1 MMVDRSER
9 AFEVGLFQ
17 TRVDQSSEDDC
28 FYQALVPFDAFDDVM
43 RRDRYRPLP
52 NDWIIAVT
60 DVSHSTEA
68 IEQGRYREVNT
79 VGAAVLAAVSNALPD
94 LQFPSTFGGD
104 GASFAA
110 PGAYLSIIKDTLAKT
125 AAWAEDALGL
135 TLRVA
140 VISVVDIRAEHLDVL
155 VARFAPSS
163 NVTYA
168 MFAGGGLAWAERELK
183 QGRYSV
189 PRAPMGASA
198 DLTGLSC
205 RFAPIGTKY
214 GVILSLIVVP
224 RDDPTSFVELIQEL
238 LRTLRSNEPG
248 LHPLPAEGPLP
259 AWAGDDLDHAIKKG
273 SRKIPFVAWA
283 AKCFRA
289 ILARVGTQ
297 LRIPVGGFDEARFRR
312 ELVENTDYRKFD
324 DGLRMTVDCSSEL
337 ADVLDARLDEAQ
349 RRGAC
354 FFGTHRQ
361 LAANLTC
368 FVPSPT
374 RANHVHFVDGASG
387 GYAFAA
393 ANLKRNV
400 ASGLGTQGARALAG
414 HVQPIRHSV

>member
-1 MMVDRSER
+1 MVDRSET

-17 TRVDQSSEDDC
+17 TKVDQEAEDDR
-28 FYQALVPFDAFDDVM
+28 FYQALVPFDSFDDVM
-43 RRDRYRPLP
+43 RRDRYRSLP
-52 NDWIIAVT
+52 DGWIIAVT
-60 DVSHSTEA
+60 DVSHSTQA

-79 VGAAVLAAVSNALPD
+79 AGAAVLAAVSNALPD
-94 LQFPSTFGGD
+94 LQFPFTFGGD

-110 PGAYLSIIKDTLAKT
+110 PGAYSSIIKDALAKT

-135 TLRVA
+135 KLRIA
-140 VISVVDIRAEHLDVL
+140 VIPIADVRAQHLDVL
-155 VARFAPSS
+155 VARFAPSP

-168 MFAGGGLAWAERELK
+168 TFAGGGLAWAERKLK
-183 QGRYSV
+183 QGGYTV
-189 PRAPMGASA
+189 QRAPMGVTA

-205 RFAPIGTKY
+205 QFAPIRTKH

-259 AWAGDDLDHAIKKG
+259 AWTGDHLDHAIKKG
-273 SRKIPFVAWA
+273 SRKMPLAAWA
-283 AKCFRA
+283 EKCLRA
-289 ILARVGTQ
+289 ILARLGT
-297 LRIPVGGFDEARFRR
+297 LPGIPIGGFHEARFRR

-337 ADVLDARLDEAQ
+337 AEVVDARLEEAQ

-400 ASGLGTQGARALAG
+400 ASGLGTQGTRALAA
-414 HVQPIRHSV
+414 HV

>member
-1 MMVDRSER
+1 MMVDGSEPD
-9 AFEVGLFQ
+9 FEVGLFQ
-17 TRVDQSSEDDC
+17 TRVEQQAENDR
-28 FYQALVPFDAFDDVM
+28 FYQALVPFDSFDDVM
-43 RRDRYRPLP
+43 RRDRYRRLP
-52 NDWIIAVT
+52 DDWIIAVT

-79 VGAAVLAAVSNALPD
+79 AGAAVLAAVSNALPD
-94 LQFPSTFGGD
+94 LQFPFTFGGD

-110 PGAYLSIIKDTLAKT
+110 PGVYSSIVKDTLAKT
-125 AAWAEDALGL
+125 AAWSEDALGL
-135 TLRVA
+135 TLRTA
-140 VISVVDIRAEHLDVL
+140 VIPIADIRAHHLDVL

-168 MFAGGGLAWAERELK
+168 MFAGGGLAWAERKLK
-183 QGRYSV
+183 QGSYTL
-189 PRAPMGASA
+189 PRAPMGVTA

-205 RFAPIGTKY
+205 QFAPIRTKH

-224 RDDPTSFVELIQEL
+224 RDDPPSFVEFIQEI
-238 LRTLRSNEPG
+238 LRTLRSDDPG

-259 AWAGDDLDHAIKKG
+259 AWSADHLDHAIKTG
-273 SRKIPFVAWA
+273 SRKRPFAPWA
-283 AKCFRA
+283 ATCLRGF
-289 ILARVGTQ
+289 LARVSILLG
-297 LRIPVGGFDEARFRR
+297 IPIGGFHAVRFRR
-312 ELVENTDYRKFD
+312 ELVENTDFRKFD
-324 DGLRMTVDCSSEL
+324 DGLRMTVDCSSDL
-337 ADVLDARLDEAQ
+337 ADVIDARLEDAQ

-374 RANHVHFVDGASG
+374 QADHVHFVDGASG

-393 ANLKRNV
+393 VNLKRNV
-400 ASGLGTQGARALAG
+400 ASSLGGSMCKVGRPQFAPEIG
-414 HVQPIRHSV
+414 S

>member
-1 MMVDRSER
+1 MMVDGSEP

-17 TRVDQSSEDDC
+17 LKVDQEADDDR
-28 FYQALVPFDAFDDVM
+28 FYQALVPFDSFDDVM

-68 IEQGRYREVNT
+68 IEKGRYREVNT
-79 VGAAVLAAVSNALPD
+79 AGAAVLAAVSNALPD

-110 PGAYLSIIKDTLAKT
+110 PGVYSPIIKDTLAKT
-125 AAWAEDALGL
+125 AAWAEDTLGL
-135 TLRVA
+135 TLRIAIIPVA
-140 VISVVDIRAEHLDVL
+140 DIRAQHLDVL

-168 MFAGGGLAWAERELK
+168 MFAGGGLAWAERKLK
-183 QGRYSV
+183 QGGYTV
-189 PRAPMGASA
+189 PRAPMGVTA

-205 RFAPIGTKY
+205 RFAPISTKH

-224 RDDPTSFVELIQEL
+224 RDDPTSFVELIQQL
-238 LRTLRSNEPG
+238 LRTLRSDEPN

-259 AWAGDDLDHAIKKG
+259 AWTGDHLDHAIKKG
-273 SRKIPFVAWA
+273 SRNMPFAAWA
-283 AKCFRA
+283 AKCLRA
-289 ILARVGTQ
+289 ILARVGT
-297 LRIPVGGFDEARFRR
+297 LLGIPIGGFHEVRFRR

-337 ADVLDARLDEAQ
+337 ADVIDARLEEAQ

-374 RANHVHFVDGASG
+374 QANHVHFVDGASG

-400 ASGLGTQGARALAG
+400 ASGLGTQGARAVVG
-414 HVQPIRHSV
+414 HVQPIRPA

>member
-1 MMVDRSER
+1 MMVDGSEP

-17 TRVDQSSEDDC
+17 TKVDHEAEDDS
-28 FYQALVPFDAFDDVM
+28 FYQALVPFDSFDDVV

-60 DVSHSTEA
+60 DVSRSTGA

-79 VGAAVLAAVSNALPD
+79 AGAAVLAAVSNALPD

-110 PGAYLSIIKDTLAKT
+110 PSSYSSIIRDALAKT

-135 TLRVA
+135 TLRIA
-140 VISVVDIRAEHLDVL
+140 VIPIADIRAQHLDVL

-168 MFAGGGLAWAERELK
+168 MFAGGGLAWAERKLK
-183 QGRYSV
+183 QGGYIV
-189 PRAPMGASA
+189 PRAPVGATA

-205 RFAPIGTKY
+205 RFAPISTKH

-224 RDDPTSFVELIQEL
+224 SDDPTSFVELIQEL
-238 LRTLRSNEPG
+238 LRTLRSHEPG

-259 AWAGDDLDHAIKKG
+259 AWSVDYLDHAIKKG
-273 SRKIPFVAWA
+273 SRKMPFAAWA
-283 AKCFRA
+283 AKCSRA
-289 ILARVGTQ
+289 ILARVGI
-297 LRIPVGGFDEARFRR
+297 LPGLPIGGFDEDRFQR

-324 DGLRMTVDCSSEL
+324 DGLRMTVDCSTEL
-337 ADVLDARLDEAQ
+337 ADVIDARLEEAQ

-354 FFGTHRQ
+354 LFGTHRQ

-374 RANHVHFVDGASG
+374 RADHVHFVDGASG
-387 GYAFAA
+387 GYAYAA

-400 ASGLGTQGARALAG
+400 AGGEAPQSERRSA
-414 HVQPIRHSV
+414 

>member
-1 MMVDRSER
+1 MKKDGSEPV
-9 AFEVGLFQ
+9 FEVGIIQ
-17 TRVDQSSEDDC
+17 IKVDQEVEDDR
-28 FYQALVPFDAFDDVM
+28 FYQALVPFDSFEDVV

-52 NDWIIAVT
+52 NDWIVAVT

-79 VGAAVLAAVSNALPD
+79 AGAAVLAAVSNALPD

-110 PGAYLSIIKDTLAKT
+110 PSAYSAIIQDTLAKT
-125 AAWAEDALGL
+125 AAWVEDALGL
-135 TLRVA
+135 TLRIA
-140 VISVVDIRAEHLDVL
+140 VVPIADIRARQLDVL

-168 MFAGGGLAWAERELK
+168 TFAGGGIAWAERELK
-183 QGRYSV
+183 QGGYTV
-189 PRAPMGASA
+189 PRAPMGVTA

-205 RFAPIGTKY
+205 RFAPISTKR
-214 GVILSLIVVP
+214 GVILSLIVIP

-238 LRTLRSNEPG
+238 LRALRSDG
-248 LHPLPAEGPLP
+248 LHPLPAEGRLP
-259 AWAGDDLDHAIKKG
+259 ASTGDHLDHAIKKG
-273 SRKIPFVAWA
+273 SRKISFAAWVT
-283 AKCFRA
+283 KCLHA
-289 ILARVGTQ
+289 ILARVGTL
-297 LRIPVGGFDEARFRR
+297 LRIPIGGFHEARFRR

-324 DGLRMTVDCSSEL
+324 DGLRMTVDCPSEL
-337 ADVLDARLDEAQ
+337 ADLIDARLEEAQ
-349 RRGAC
+349 RHGAC

-387 GYAFAA
+387 GYTLAA
-393 ANLKRNV
+393 ANLKRNA
-400 ASGLGTQGARALAG
+400 ASDRA
-414 HVQPIRHSV
+414 

>member
-1 MMVDRSER
+1 MMEGSEP
-9 AFEVGLFQ
+9 AFEEVNA
-17 TRVDQSSEDDC
+17 DQEAEDNR
-28 FYQALVPFDAFDDVM
+28 FYNALVPFDSFDDVV
-43 RRDRYRPLP
+43 RRDRYRALP
-52 NDWIIAVT
+52 DDWIIAVT

-68 IEQGRYREVNT
+68 IEQGRYREVNAA
-79 VGAAVLAAVSNALPD
+79 GAAVLAAVSNALPG

-110 PGAYLSIIKDTLAKT
+110 PGAFSSIVKNTLAKT
-125 AAWAEDALGL
+125 AAWVEDTLGL
-135 TLRVA
+135 TLRIA
-140 VISVVDIRAEHLDVL
+140 VIPIADIRARHLDVL

-163 NVTYA
+163 NVSYA
-168 MFAGGGLAWAERELK
+168 TFAGGGLAWAERKLK
-183 QGRYSV
+183 QGGYTL
-189 PRAPMGASA
+189 PRAPIGVTA

-205 RFAPIGTKY
+205 RFAPISTKH

-224 RDDPTSFVELIQEL
+224 RDDPTSFVELIREL
-238 LRTLRSNEPG
+238 LRTLRLAEPG

-259 AWAGDDLDHAIKKG
+259 AWIGDDLDHAIKKG
-273 SRKIPFVAWA
+273 SPKLPFAARA
-283 AKCFRA
+283 AKRLHA
-289 ILARVGTQ
+289 ILARVGAV
-297 LRIPVGGFDEARFRR
+297 LRIPIGSFPEAQFRR

-324 DGLRMTVDCSSEL
+324 DGLRMTVDCPSEL
-337 ADVLDARLDEAQ
+337 ADVIDARLEEAQ

-361 LAANLTC
+361 LTANLTC

-374 RANHVHFVDGASG
+374 QANHIHFVDGASG

-400 ASGLGTQGARALAG
+400 ASDRAKAVNLVVDA
-414 HVQPIRHSV
+414 VADTLP

>member
-1 MMVDRSER
+1 MIVDESEP

-17 TRVDQSSEDDC
+17 IEVDQEAEGNR
-28 FYQALVPFDAFDDVM
+28 FYQGLVPFGSFDDVV

-52 NDWIIAVT
+52 SDWIIAVT

-79 VGAAVLAAVSNALPD
+79 AGAAVLAAVSNALPD

-110 PGAYLSIIKDTLAKT
+110 PGVYSSIIKDTLAKT
-125 AAWAEDALGL
+125 AAWAEDELGL
-135 TLRVA
+135 TLRIA
-140 VISVVDIRAEHLDVL
+140 VIPIADIRAQHLDVL
-155 VARFAPSS
+155 VARFAPAS

-168 MFAGGGLAWAERELK
+168 MFAGGGLAWAERKLK
-183 QGRYSV
+183 QGGYTF
-189 PRAPMGASA
+189 PRAPMGTV

-205 RFAPIGTKY
+205 RFAPIGTRQ

-224 RDDPTSFVELIQEL
+224 HDDPNPFVEFIQEL
-238 LRTLRSNEPG
+238 LRMLRSNEPG

-259 AWAGDDLDHAIKKG
+259 AWTGDYLDHAIQKG
-273 SRKIPFVAWA
+273 SRKMPFAAWT
-283 AKCFRA
+283 AKCSRA
-289 ILARVGTQ
+289 ILTRVGT
-297 LRIPVGGFDEARFRR
+297 LLGIPIGGFHESRFRR

-324 DGLRMTVDCSSEL
+324 DGLRMTVDCPSEL
-337 ADVLDARLDEAQ
+337 ADVIDAHLEEAQ

-368 FVPSPT
+368 FVPLPT
-374 RANHVHFVDGASG
+374 QANHVHFVDGASG
-387 GYAFAA
+387 GYTFAA

-400 ASGLGTQGARALAG
+400 ASSLGTQ
-414 HVQPIRHSV
+414 HIRHSVKGA

>member
-1 MMVDRSER
+1 MMMDGSET

-17 TRVDQSSEDDC
+17 TKVDQEGDDDS
-28 FYQALVPFDAFDDVM
+28 FYQALVPFVSFDDVV
-43 RRDRYRPLP
+43 RRDRYRRLP

-79 VGAAVLAAVSNALPD
+79 AGAAVLAAVSNALPE

-110 PGAYLSIIKDTLAKT
+110 PGAYSSIIKDTLAKT
-125 AAWAEDALGL
+125 AAWAEEALGL
-135 TLRVA
+135 TLRIA
-140 VISVVDIRAEHLDVL
+140 VIPIADIRAQHLDVL

-168 MFAGGGLAWAERELK
+168 TFTGGGLAWAERKLK
-183 QGRYSV
+183 QGGYTF
-189 PRAPMGASA
+189 PRAPIGVTA

-205 RFAPIGTKY
+205 RFAPISTKH

-224 RDDPTSFVELIQEL
+224 RDDPTSFVELIREL
-238 LRTLRSNEPG
+238 LRTFRLAEPD

-259 AWAGDDLDHAIKKG
+259 AWIGDDLDHAIKKG
-273 SRKIPFVAWA
+273 SLKIPFAAWA
-283 AKCFRA
+283 AKCLRA
-289 ILARVGTQ
+289 ILARVGTP
-297 LRIPVGGFDEARFRR
+297 LGIPIGGFPEARFRQ

-324 DGLRMTVDCSSEL
+324 DGLRMTVDCSSSL
-337 ADVLDARLDEAQ
+337 ADLIDARLEEAQ

-374 RANHVHFVDGASG
+374 QADHVHFVDGASG

-393 ANLKRNV
+393 ANLKRTV
-400 ASGLGTQGARALAG
+400 ASDRA
-414 HVQPIRHSV
+414 

>member
-1 MMVDRSER
+1 MGNGSEP

-17 TRVDQSSEDDC
+17 TKVDQEAKDDR
-28 FYQALVPFDAFDDVM
+28 FYQALVPFDSFDEVT

-52 NDWIIAVT
+52 DDWIIAVA

-68 IEQGRYREVNT
+68 IQQGRYREVNT
-79 VGAAVLAAVSNALPD
+79 AGAAVLAAVSNALPD
-94 LQFPSTFGGD
+94 LQFPFTFGGD

-110 PGAYLSIIKDTLAKT
+110 PGAYSSIIKDTLAKT

-135 TLRVA
+135 TLRIA
-140 VISVVDIRAEHLDVL
+140 VIPIADIRARHLDVL

-163 NVTYA
+163 NVTYT

-183 QGRYSV
+183 QGGYTV
-189 PRAPMGASA
+189 PRAPVGETA

-205 RFAPIGTKY
+205 QFAPISNKN
-214 GVILSLIVVP
+214 GVILSLIVIP
-224 RDDPTSFVELIQEL
+224 RDDPTSFLELIQEL
-238 LRTLRSNEPG
+238 LRTLRAYDPG

-259 AWAGDDLDHAIKKG
+259 AWTGGHLDHAIKTG
-273 SRKIPFVAWA
+273 SRKTPFAAWA
-283 AKCFRA
+283 AKCLRA
-289 ILARVGTQ
+289 IMARVGH
-297 LRIPVGGFDEARFRR
+297 LLGIPIGGFHEARFRR
-312 ELVENTDYRKFD
+312 ELVENTDFRKFD
-324 DGLRMTVDCSSEL
+324 DGLRMTLDCSSEL
-337 ADVLDARLDEAQ
+337 ADVIDARLEEAQ

-368 FVPSPT
+368 FVPSPAQ
-374 RANHVHFVDGASG
+374 ANHVHFVDGASG

-393 ANLKRNV
+393 VNLKRNV
-400 ASGLGTQGARALAG
+400 ASSLGT
-414 HVQPIRHSV
+414 

>member
-1 MMVDRSER
+1 M
-9 AFEVGLFQ
+9 
-17 TRVDQSSEDDC
+17 DQSQRSTSLFFRTKVNQVAEDDS
-28 FYQALVPFDAFDDVM
+28 FYQALVPFESFDDVM

-52 NDWIIAVT
+52 DDWIIAVT
-60 DVSHSTEA
+60 DVGHSTEA

-79 VGAAVLAAVSNALPD
+79 AGAAVLAAVSNALPD
-94 LQFPSTFGGD
+94 LQFPFMFGGD

-110 PGAYLSIIKDTLAKT
+110 PGAYSSVIKDAMAKT

-135 TLRVA
+135 TLRIG
-140 VISVVDIRAEHLDVL
+140 VIPIADIRAQHLDVL

-168 MFAGGGLAWAERELK
+168 MFAGGGSAWAERRLK
-183 QGRYSV
+183 QGGYTV
-189 PRAPMGASA
+189 PRAPMGVTA

-205 RFAPIGTKY
+205 RFAPISTKH

-224 RDDPTSFVELIQEL
+224 RDDPTSFSELIQEL
-238 LRTLRSNEPG
+238 LRTIRSDDPG

-259 AWAGDDLDHAIKKG
+259 AWTGADLDHAIKTG
-273 SRKIPFVAWA
+273 SRKRRFAAWIA
-283 AKCFRA
+283 ECLRA
-289 ILARVGTQ
+289 IAARVGT
-297 LRIPVGGFDEARFRR
+297 LLGIPIGGFQEARFRQ
-312 ELVENTDYRKFD
+312 ELVENTDFRKFD
-324 DGLRMTVDCSSEL
+324 DGLRMTVDCSPEL
-337 ADVLDARLDEAQ
+337 ADVIDAHLEDAQ

-368 FVPSPT
+368 FVPSPSQ
-374 RANHVHFVDGASG
+374 ANHVHFVDGASG

-393 ANLKRNV
+393 VNLKRNL
-400 ASGLGTQGARALAG
+400 AINLGARGARA
-414 HVQPIRHSV
+414 

>member
-1 MMVDRSER
+1 MHQSQPSKS
-9 AFEVGLFQ
+9 LSFQ
-17 TRVDQSSEDDC
+17 TKVDQVAEDDR
-28 FYQALVPFDAFDDVM
+28 FYQALVPFDSFDDVM

-52 NDWIIAVT
+52 DDWIIAVT

-68 IEQGRYREVNT
+68 IEQGRYRAVNT
-79 VGAAVLAAVSNALPD
+79 AGAAVLAAVSNALPD
-94 LQFPSTFGGD
+94 LQFPFTFGGD
-104 GASFAA
+104 GASFAT
-110 PGAYLSIIKDTLAKT
+110 PGAYSSVIKDTLAKT

-135 TLRVA
+135 TLRIA
-140 VISVVDIRAEHLDVL
+140 VIPIADIRAQHLDVL

-168 MFAGGGLAWAERELK
+168 MFAGGGSAWAERRLK
-183 QGRYSV
+183 QGGYTV
-189 PRAPMGASA
+189 PRAPMGVTA

-205 RFAPIGTKY
+205 KFAPIGSKH

-224 RDDPTSFVELIQEL
+224 RDDPTSFVELIKEL
-238 LRTLRSNEPG
+238 LRTLRSDDPS

-259 AWAGDDLDHAIKKG
+259 ASTDADLDHAIKTG
-273 SRKIPFVAWA
+273 SRKRPFAAWTAKRLSAIPT
-283 AKCFRA
+283 
-289 ILARVGTQ
+289 RVGT
-297 LRIPVGGFDEARFRR
+297 LLDIPSDGFHEDRFRR
-312 ELVENTDYRKFD
+312 ELVENTDFRKFD

-337 ADVLDARLDEAQ
+337 ADVIDACLEEAQ

-374 RANHVHFVDGASG
+374 QANHVHFVDGASG
-387 GYAFAA
+387 GYTFAA
-393 ANLKRNV
+393 VNLKRNL
-400 ASGLGTQGARALAG
+400 AINFGTRGLRA
-414 HVQPIRHSV
+414 

>member
-1 MMVDRSER
+1 MMGNGSER
-9 AFEVGLFQ
+9 AFEGGLFQ
-17 TRVDQSSEDDC
+17 TRIDQEAKDDR
-28 FYQALVPFDAFDDVM
+28 FYQALVPFDSFDDVT

-52 NDWIIAVT
+52 DDWIIAVA

-68 IEQGRYREVNT
+68 IQQGRYREVNT
-79 VGAAVLAAVSNALPD
+79 AGAAVLAAVSNALPD
-94 LQFPSTFGGD
+94 LQFPFTFGGD

-110 PGAYLSIIKDTLAKT
+110 PDAYSSIIKDTLAKT

-135 TLRVA
+135 TLRIA
-140 VISVVDIRAEHLDVL
+140 VIPIADIRARHLDVL

-183 QGRYSV
+183 QGGYTV
-189 PRAPMGASA
+189 PRAPVGETA

-205 RFAPIGTKY
+205 QFAPISTRH
-214 GVILSLIVVP
+214 GVILSLIVIP
-224 RDDPTSFVELIQEL
+224 RDDPASFVDLIGEL
-238 LRTLRSNEPG
+238 LRTLRAYDPG

-259 AWAGDDLDHAIKKG
+259 AWTGGHLDHAIKTG
-273 SRKIPFVAWA
+273 SRKTPFATWA
-283 AKCFRA
+283 ATCMRA
-289 ILARVGTQ
+289 IVARLGT
-297 LRIPVGGFDEARFRR
+297 LLGIPIGGFHEARFRR
-312 ELVENTDYRKFD
+312 ELVENTDFRKFD
-324 DGLRMTVDCSSEL
+324 DGLRMTLDCSSEL
-337 ADVLDARLDEAQ
+337 ADVIDARLEEAQ

-354 FFGTHRQ
+354 FFGTYRQ

-374 RANHVHFVDGASG
+374 QANHVHFVDGASG

-393 ANLKRNV
+393 LNLKRNV
-400 ASGLGTQGARALAG
+400 ASNLGT
-414 HVQPIRHSV
+414 